1 MTMLD
6 KAKHV
11 LQMEMDAIS
20 ALKDRLDDTFID
32 LVDLIY
38 TNKGRLVVSGIG
50 KSGIIGQ
57 KIVATLNST
66 GTRSFFLHPVEALHG
81 DVGAVCE
88 GDILLALSY
97 SGETAEMLALVPVMK
112 QMNCKVVSFTGNP
125 NSSLAHMSEVSID
138 VSVEREA
145 CPMNLAPTS
154 STTVMLALADAL
166 AVSLI
171 HKHGFQASDFKQFH
185 PAGSLGQRLTAKVSE
200 LMLKDNLP
208 VVLHGSKISDVV
220 SEINRANLGI
230 ALVMG
235 ENTILMGILT
245 DGDLRRQ
252 FCQNHGKG
260 DLTVDLLMTAHPKT
274 VDPNTPAY
282 EALHLMEMHQIT
294 ALPVVKN
301 GRLYGLLHLHDILG
315 KGKLSFGPVPIS

>member
-20 ALKDRLDDTFID
+20 VLKDRLDNMFID

-38 TNKGRLVVSGIG
+38 INQGRLVVSGIG

-81 DVGAVCE
+81 DIGAVCE

-97 SGETAEMLALVPVMK
+97 SGETAEMLALVPVMQ
-112 QMNCKVVSFTGNP
+112 QMKCKIVSFTGNP
-125 NSSLAHMSEVSID
+125 NSSLARLSEISID
-138 VSVEREA
+138 SSVEREA

-154 STTVMLALADAL
+154 STTVMLALGDAL

-171 HKHGFQASDFKQFH
+171 HKHGFQVSNFKQFH
-185 PAGSLGQRLTAKVSE
+185 PAGSLGQRLSAKVSE
-200 LMLKDNLP
+200 LMLRDNLP
-208 VVLHGSKISDVV
+208 VVLHGSRISDVV

-230 ALVMG
+230 ALVVG
-235 ENTILMGILT
+235 ENAILMGILT

-260 DLTVDLLMTAHPKT
+260 ELTVDLLMTTDPKT
-274 VDPNTPAY
+274 VDPDTPAY
-282 EALHLMEMHQIT
+282 EALHLMEIHQIT
-294 ALPVVKN
+294 SLPVVKN
-301 GRLYGLLHLHDILG
+301 GRLCGLLHLHDILG
-315 KGKLSFGPVPIS
+315 KGKLYFGPVPLS